1 MIYRESK
8 NYDNPN
14 NPLFFD
20 VRSPT
25 HLLVRACHMHE
36 PSWQPT
42 ASLAYDDAREL
53 SQNTVDKQ
61 PYIFIYSNRK
71 MKFLK

>member
-1 MIYRESK
+1 MIYRDPK

-25 HLLVRACHMHE
+25 HLHLLVRACHMYE

-42 ASLAYDDAREL
+42 ASLAYDDARE
-53 SQNTVDKQ
+53 
-61 PYIFIYSNRK
+61 
-71 MKFLK
+71 